1 MLQNIEL
8 YLKKFADFGLKE
20 KLLKEEIIKAIK
32 EETNIDLEEEDL
44 NIQNGIVRVDVSGT
58 AKTEIFIKK
67 KNIQERMEK
76 SLNIL

>member
-20 KLLKEEIIKAIK
+20 TLLKEEIIKAIK
-32 EETNIDLEEEDL
+32 EETNVDLKEEDL
-44 NIQNGIVRVDVSGT
+44 SIQNGIVRVNVSGS